1 MNGRG
6 EEMDVDDV
14 DVGGGMSFRG
24 GGKSI
29 PVRQDYVIPPMKSG
43 LIIDRILFNELRN
56 ARISRSEVVVGP
68 YEDDEEP
75 QHGFIGDL
83 GANYQSDGETLLS
96 FISLVHGVLTTSFDV
111 CDDVCM
117 CVHAGWR
124 L

>member
-1 MNGRG
+1 
-6 EEMDVDDV
+6 MDVDDV
-14 DVGGGMSFRG
+14 DVGGGMSLGG

-29 PVRQDYVIPPMKSG
+29 HVRQDYVIPPMKSG

-83 GANYQSDGETLLS
+83 GANYLSDGETFCLS
-96 FISLVHGVLTTSFDV
+96 STLDRVLTTSCHLSHGVSTEV
-111 CDDVCM
+111 CLEPYKYSVSSIK
-117 CVHAGWR
+117 
-124 L
+124 